1 MPFKKDYFI
10 NFLISII
17 PFTYIAGN
25 LILNANIL
33 LIIIFSIFFYKA
45 EIFYNKFSNIDKLI
59 LIFFIYIALNGVL
72 NDYLY
77 YKEANVV
84 LVKSLSYSR
93 FLILYFIF
101 KFLAQREIINYKFI
115 FFSFGAASLFV
126 VIDLLIQFTFG
137 KDIFGF
143 PSDPFNRRLSG
154 PFGDE
159 PVAGSFVQ
167 RFYIFALY
175 AIFIFHKFKNINI
188 LKNLIFVLIGLFS
201 IGILLAG
208 NRISLIMFALSL
220 ILFFLFE
227 KEFRRQSI
235 IIFIISFIIFAIPIS
250 LNKNIYNHYAGFLTK
265 SFEVTDYLF
274 KRLNYLN
281 SSKVESL
288 PNSYAKDIE
297 TGILVWS
304 QKKIFGGGIKSF
316 YLNCSKIENSIMNK
330 YGGTN
335 CNTHPHNYYLHIAS
349 ELGLFGLFLFISI
362 LSLILFKSL
371 KILIYQKANTVKM
384 ILTPFLI
391 NLLVEIFPLKT
402 TGSFFTSSNAT
413 FLFIIIA
420 IIVGL
425 FQIKER
431 QNYGK

>member
-201 IGILLAG
+201 IEYY
-208 NRISLIMFALSL
+208 SLEI
-220 ILFFLFE
+220 
-227 KEFRRQSI
+227 EFH
-235 IIFIISFIIFAIPIS
+235 
-250 LNKNIYNHYAGFLTK
+250 L
-265 SFEVTDYLF
+265 
-274 KRLNYLN
+274 
-281 SSKVESL
+281 
-288 PNSYAKDIE
+288 
-297 TGILVWS
+297 
-304 QKKIFGGGIKSF
+304 
-316 YLNCSKIENSIMNK
+316 
-330 YGGTN
+330 
-335 CNTHPHNYYLHIAS
+335 
-349 ELGLFGLFLFISI
+349 
-362 LSLILFKSL
+362 
-371 KILIYQKANTVKM
+371 
-384 ILTPFLI
+384 
-391 NLLVEIFPLKT
+391 
-402 TGSFFTSSNAT
+402 
-413 FLFIIIA
+413 
-420 IIVGL
+420 
-425 FQIKER
+425 
-431 QNYGK
+431 